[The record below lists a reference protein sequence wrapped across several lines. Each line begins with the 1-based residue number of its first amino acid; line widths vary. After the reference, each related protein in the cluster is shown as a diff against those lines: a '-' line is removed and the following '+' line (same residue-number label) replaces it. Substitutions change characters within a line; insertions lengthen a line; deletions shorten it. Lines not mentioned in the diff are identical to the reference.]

1 MKRIIMVVVTAII
14 LLLTGAKAQSL
25 DRFFNKYDNDSRFE
39 SVSVSKFLINL
50 ALFSKDLKP
59 QDRELLAN
67 LHKIKI
73 LTTSDI
79 TNQAFVEKITADLNK
94 VLDSGN
100 YENLLEVRD
109 KGEHVNIYTRM
120 NGENYT
126 DLLIAVKDKGE
137 VSLVWLNGKLS
148 QDIVNKLKNNDG
160 SVASLPLN
168 LK

>member
-1 MKRIIMVVVTAII
+1 MVVVTAII
-14 LLLTGAKAQSL
+14 LLLTGVKAQSL

-50 ALFSKDLKP
+50 ALFSNDLKP

-73 LTTSDI
+73 LTTSDV
-79 TNQAFVEKITADLNK
+79 TDQEFVDNIMFDLDK
-94 VLDSGN
+94 VLDSGS
-100 YENLLEVRD
+100 YESLLEVRD
-109 KGEHVNIYTRM
+109 KGERVNIYSRM
-120 NGENYT
+120 NGKNYT

-148 QDIVNKLKNNDG
+148 QDIVNKIKNNDG
-160 SVASLPLN
+160 SVANLPLN

>member
-1 MKRIIMVVVTAII
+1 MVAVTAII

-25 DRFFNKYDNDSRFE
+25 DRFFNKYDNDQRFE

-67 LHKIKI
+67 LRKIKI
-73 LTTSDI
+73 LTTSDVADSEFI
-79 TNQAFVEKITADLNK
+79 DRIMADLNK
-94 VLDSGN
+94 TLDSGN

-120 NGENYT
+120 AGQNYT
-126 DLLIAVKDKGE
+126 DLLIAVKEKDE

-148 QDIVNKLKNNDG
+148 QDIVNKIRENDG
-160 SVASLPLN
+160 SVAGLPLN
-168 LK
+168 IK

>member
-1 MKRIIMVVVTAII
+1 MKRVIMVAVTAII

-25 DRFFNKYDNDSRFE
+25 DRFFNKYDNDQRFE

-67 LHKIKI
+67 LRKIKI
-73 LTTSDI
+73 LTTSDVADAEFI
-79 TNQAFVEKITADLNK
+79 DRIMTDLNK
-94 VLDSGN
+94 SLDSGN

-120 NGENYT
+120 SGQNYT
-126 DLLIAVKDKGE
+126 DLLIAVKDRDE

-148 QDIVNKLKNNDG
+148 QDIVNKIRENDG
-160 SVASLPLN
+160 SVANLPLN
-168 LK
+168 IK